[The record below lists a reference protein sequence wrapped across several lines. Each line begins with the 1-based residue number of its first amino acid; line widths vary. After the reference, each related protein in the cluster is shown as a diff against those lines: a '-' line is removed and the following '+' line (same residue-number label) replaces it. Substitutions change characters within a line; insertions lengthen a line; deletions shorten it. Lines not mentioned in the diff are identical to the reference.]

1 MENKSA
7 TDRILTAARS
17 LVARKGYAGAT
28 TREIAA
34 AAKVNEVTIFRKF
47 GTKEKLLYEAIA
59 ANFPEVEE
67 APLAGLLARP
77 ARGSDELVDLV
88 ADFAAYFAERALGRD
103 RELILI
109 ALREAGDR
117 PELRELFASR
127 SIHVSRLL
135 ERRLREL
142 EGQGLLREGTAAEAA
157 RLLVCAILGA
167 FAFSERGAGVGIL
180 DPRRAAELVIRGV
193 IVPARPTPR
202 P

>member
-1 MENKSA
+1 MEKRSA
-7 TDRILTAARS
+7 TDRILAAARN
-17 LVARKGYAGAT
+17 LVARKGYTGAT

-34 AAKVNEVTIFRKF
+34 AAKVNEVTLFRKF

-59 ANFPEVEE
+59 ASFPEVEE
-67 APLAGLLARP
+67 APLAALLGRP
-77 ARGSDELVDLV
+77 ARDVDGLVALV
-88 ADFAAYFAERALGRD
+88 ADFAAYFSERALGRD

-127 SIHVSRLL
+127 SVLVSRLL

-142 EGQGLLREGTAAEAA
+142 EGEGLLREGTAGESA

-167 FAFSERGAGVGIL
+167 FAFSERGAAVGIL
-180 DPRRAAELVIRGV
+180 DPRRAAELVIRGAS
-193 IVPARPTPR
+193 VPARPTPR